1 MDGEGGSTPSEVV
14 DTGGGFPGAPPTTT
28 TTTTTTAAEQSQPPD
43 PIQQQTRGR
52 RTRVQSIRTK
62 ASSGTKGVTRVVSR
76 NRGNVKYDVQ
86 FVFCDEG
93 VKQHPKIYGFG
104 SLEQAARAFDVLA
117 LKRYFERSKTNV
129 QVAIQNILTA
139 EGVDTNYNVEDYVDM
154 GSRDGEFLEL
164 VGLSSRDQL
173 VYALKDVSKKKLAFT
188 KESMCKDLKGCL
200 MMIDGDGQDDASL
213 VEELEEDV
221 LLMDRKRKS
230 YEKMATEMHGNGSRA
245 KAGPSKVR
253 VDDVVEVKGLRFVL
267 DLCTLCGQQ
276 VQPEMHLAADLLHWW
291 NIVRSDSEGM
301 FDAIL
306 AKHEKLHYPGILYKS
321 FLFQKGGLCGME
333 TLSEALDFVSRL
345 WFQGDLAKLWNSV
358 ASYDAMSM
366 TRVNG
371 LRDTERYVDG
381 SDGMRSQDEPMHAF
395 ARHAGDDDL
404 KIVFNHDHET
414 DDTNLF

>member
-1 MDGEGGSTPSEVV
+1 MDGDGGSTPSEVG
-14 DTGGGFPGAPPTTT
+14 DTGGGFPGAPPPTTT
-28 TTTTTTAAEQSQPPD
+28 MTTAADEQNQPPD
-43 PIQQQTRGR
+43 PIRQQTRGR

-62 ASSGTKGVTRVVSR
+62 ASTGTKGVTRVVSR

-117 LKRYFERSKTNV
+117 LKRYFERSKANV
-129 QVAIQNILTA
+129 QVAIQNILMA

-188 KESMCKDLKGCL
+188 KESMCGDLKGCL
-200 MMIDGDGQDDASL
+200 MDGDGRDDARL
-213 VEELEEDV
+213 IEELEEDALV
-221 LLMDRKRKS
+221 MDRKRKS
-230 YEKMATEMHGNGSRA
+230 YEKMAMEKHGNGARA
-245 KAGPSKVR
+245 KAGSSKVR
-253 VDDVVEVKGLRFVL
+253 EDDVVEVKGLRFVL
-267 DLCTLCGQQ
+267 DLCALCGQQ
-276 VQPEMHLAADLLHWW
+276 VQPEMHLAADLLYWW

-306 AKHEKLHYPGILYKS
+306 ARNNKLHYPGQLYKS
-321 FLFQKGGLCGME
+321 FLFQEGLCDME

-366 TRVNG
+366 TRANG
-371 LRDTERYVDG
+371 LRDTARYVDG
-381 SDGMRSQDEPMHAF
+381 SDGIQSQDEPMHAYV
-395 ARHAGDDDL
+395 RHAGDDDL
-404 KIVFNHDHET
+404 KIVFNPDHET